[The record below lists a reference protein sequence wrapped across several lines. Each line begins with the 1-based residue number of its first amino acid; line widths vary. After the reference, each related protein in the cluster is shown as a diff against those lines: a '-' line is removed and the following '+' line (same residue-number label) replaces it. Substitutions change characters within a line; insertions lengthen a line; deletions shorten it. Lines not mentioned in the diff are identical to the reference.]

1 MRDISFGQYYPV
13 KSYVHNIDARIKILI
28 TLLYMVSVFFITSY
42 TAFAGVFLFLTIV
55 IAVSHV
61 PYRTVLRSIKGL
73 LFLLIFTAII
83 NIFFTSSGNPLLQ
96 IKIGKLMINIT
107 DQGINFAVKM
117 ALRFSL
123 LVLGS
128 SILTF
133 TTTPTELT
141 DALEVLL
148 KPLTYIKIPVHDLA
162 IIMSI
167 ALRFIPGLMEETDKI
182 MMAQKARGAN
192 LDSGNFFKK
201 IKAMLPVL
209 IPLFVSA
216 FRRADELA
224 DALDA
229 RCYNAS
235 NKRTKMKVFKLKS
248 TDLIAF
254 FVFVAIVVLIFLDKY
269 LVGAFVPSPDL
280 GGFEVQGL
288 DIFIYNLLLKIKVL
302 IV

>member
-1 MRDISFGQYYPV
+1 MRDISFGQFYPV
-13 KSYVHNIDARIKILI
+13 RSFVHSIDARIKILI
-28 TLLYMVSVFFITSY
+28 TLMYMVSVFFIVSY
-42 TAFAGVFLFLTIV
+42 TAFFCMFSLLIII

-61 PYRTVLRSIKGL
+61 PYKIVFKSIKGL

-83 NIFFTSSGNPLLQ
+83 NVFFTSSGNVLLP
-96 IKIGKLMINIT
+96 IKIGQLVITIT
-107 DQGINFAVKM
+107 DQGIYFAIKM
-117 ALRFSL
+117 ALRFTL

-248 TDLIAF
+248 TDLVSF
-254 FVFVAIVVLIFLDKY
+254 FVFTALMVLIFLDKY
-269 LVGAFVPSPDL
+269 YIGAMVPSPDL

-288 DIFIYNLLLKIKVL
+288 DIFVYNLLTRVL
-302 IV
+302 GYPV

>member
-13 KSYVHNIDARIKILI
+13 NSSIHSIDARIKILV
-28 TLLYMVSVFFITSY
+28 TLLFMVTVFFIVSY
-42 TAFAGVFLFLTIV
+42 TAFAFMFLILTVSIL
-55 IAVSHV
+55 VSHV
-61 PYRTVLRSIKGL
+61 PYKIVLKSIKGI
-73 LFLLIFTAII
+73 LFLLIFTALI
-83 NIFFTSSGNPLLQ
+83 NIFFTSSGNVLVST
-96 IKIGKLMINIT
+96 KIISIT
-107 DQGINFAVKM
+107 DQGINFAIKM
-117 ALRFSL
+117 ALRFTL

-128 SILTF
+128 SLLTL

-141 DALEVLL
+141 DALEYLL
-148 KPLTYIKIPVHDLA
+148 KPLKLIKIPVHDLA

-167 ALRFIPGLMEETDKI
+167 ALRFIPGLVEETDKI

-192 LDSGNFFKK
+192 LDSGNLFKK

-235 NKRTKMKVFKLKS
+235 PTRTKMKVFRIKAG
-248 TDLIAF
+248 DI
-254 FVFVAIVVLIFLDKY
+254 FVFVGFAALMTAILLDKY
-269 LVGAFVPSPDL
+269 YVGNFVTAPDL
-280 GGFEVQGL
+280 NGFEVQGL
-288 DIFIYNLLLKIKVL
+288 DIFIYNI
-302 IV
+302 IYRIG

>member
-13 KSYVHNIDARIKILI
+13 KSFVHNIDARIKIFV
-28 TLLYMVSVFFITSY
+28 TLLYMISVFFIVSY
-42 TAFAGVFLFLTIV
+42 TTFVCMFALLMII
-55 IAVSHV
+55 IAISHV
-61 PYRTVLRSIKGL
+61 PYRIVFRSIRGL
-73 LFLLIFTAII
+73 IFLLIFTAII
-83 NIFFTSSGNPLLQ
+83 NIFFTLSGNVLLP
-96 IKIGKLMINIT
+96 IKIGKLVINIT
-107 DQGINFAVKM
+107 DQGINFAIKM

-141 DALEVLL
+141 DALEVIL

-167 ALRFIPGLMEETDKI
+167 ALRFIPGLMDETDKI

-235 NKRTKMKVFKLKS
+235 GKRTKMKVFKLKT
-248 TDLIAF
+248 TDLVAF
-254 FVFVAIVVLIFLDKY
+254 FAFVALVVLIFLDKY
-269 LVGAFVPSPDL
+269 LIGAMVTPPDL

-288 DIFIYNLLLKIKVL
+288 DIFVYRL
-302 IV
+302 IMTITG

>member
-1 MRDISFGQYYPV
+1 MRDITFGQYYPV
-13 KSYVHNIDARIKILI
+13 DSAIHNLDARIKILV
-28 TLLYMVSVFFITSY
+28 TLLFMITVFFIVSY
-42 TAFAGVFLFLTIV
+42 TAFAFMFFMLAVV

-61 PYRTVLRSIKGL
+61 PYKIVLKTIKGI
-73 LFLLIFTAII
+73 LFLLIFTALI
-83 NIFFTSSGNPLLQ
+83 NIFFTSSGNVLISTRIL
-96 IKIGKLMINIT
+96 NIT
-107 DQGINFAVKM
+107 DQGINFAIKM
-117 ALRFSL
+117 ALRFTL

-128 SILTF
+128 SILTL

-141 DALEVLL
+141 DALEYLL
-148 KPLTYIKIPVHDLA
+148 KPLKLIKIPVHDLA

-167 ALRFIPGLMEETDKI
+167 AFRFIPGLVEETDKI

-192 LDSGNFFKK
+192 IDSGNLFKK

-235 NKRTKMKVFKLKS
+235 PTRTKMKVFNIKAG
-248 TDLIAF
+248 DIVAF
-254 FVFVAIVVLIFLDKY
+254 IGFAILMTAILLDKY
-269 LVGAFVPSPDL
+269 YVGSFVTAPDL
-280 GGFEVQGL
+280 NGFEVQGL
-288 DIFIYNLLLKIKVL
+288 DIFIYNI
-302 IV
+302 IYRIG

>member
-13 KSYVHNIDARIKILI
+13 NSAIHNIDARIKILV
-28 TLLYMVSVFFITSY
+28 TLLFMITVFFIISY
-42 TAFAGVFLFLTIV
+42 TAFAFMFFLLAVV
-55 IAVSHV
+55 IAISQV
-61 PYRTVLRSIKGL
+61 PYKIVLKTIKGI
-73 LFLLIFTAII
+73 LFLLIFTALL
-83 NIFFTSSGNPLLQ
+83 NIFFTSSGNP
-96 IKIGKLMINIT
+96 IISTKLIVIT
-107 DQGINFAVKM
+107 DQGINFAIKM
-117 ALRFSL
+117 ALRFTL

-128 SILTF
+128 SILTL

-141 DALEVLL
+141 DALEYLL
-148 KPLTYIKIPVHDLA
+148 KPLKLIKVPVHDLA

-167 ALRFIPGLMEETDKI
+167 ALRFIPGLVEETDKI

-192 LDSGNFFKK
+192 LDSGNLFKK

-235 NKRTKMKVFKLKS
+235 PTRTKMKVFKVKAS
-248 TDLIAF
+248 DIVAF
-254 FVFVAIVVLIFLDKY
+254 IFFAIVMTAILLDKY
-269 LVGAFVPSPDL
+269 YVGSFVTAPDL
-280 GGFEVQGL
+280 NGFDVQGL
-288 DIFIYNLLLKIKVL
+288 DIFIYNIISKVR
-302 IV
+302 

>member
-13 KSYVHNIDARIKILI
+13 KSFVHNIDARIKIFV
-28 TLLYMVSVFFITSY
+28 TLLYMISVFFIVSY
-42 TAFAGVFLFLTIV
+42 TTFVCMFALLMII
-55 IAVSHV
+55 IAISHV
-61 PYRTVLRSIKGL
+61 PYRIVFRSIRGL
-73 LFLLIFTAII
+73 IFLLIFTAII
-83 NIFFTSSGNPLLQ
+83 NIFFTLSGNSLLSFN
-96 IKIGKLMINIT
+96 IGKLVISIT
-107 DQGINFAVKM
+107 DQGINFAIKM

-235 NKRTKMKVFKLKS
+235 NKRTKMKVFKLKA
-248 TDLIAF
+248 TDLISF
-254 FVFVAIVVLIFLDKY
+254 FVFVALVVLIFLDKY
-269 LVGAFVPSPDL
+269 YIGAMVPSPDL
-280 GGFEVQGL
+280 GGFDVQGL
-288 DIFIYNLLLKIKVL
+288 DIFVYNLIKS
-302 IV
+302 ISG

>member
-13 KSYVHNIDARIKILI
+13 KSFVHSIDARIKILL
-28 TLLYMVSVFFITSY
+28 TLLYMVSVFFIVSY
-42 TAFAGVFLFLTIV
+42 TAFFFMFVFLTVI

-61 PYRTVLRSIKGL
+61 PYRIVLKSIKGL

-83 NIFFTSSGNPLLQ
+83 NIFFTSSGNVLLP
-96 IKIGKLMINIT
+96 IKIGQLVINIT
-107 DQGINFAVKM
+107 DQGINFAIKM

-128 SILTF
+128 SVLTF

-162 IIMSI
+162 IIMSL

-235 NKRTKMKVFKLKS
+235 NKRTKMKVFKLKA
-248 TDLIAF
+248 TDIISF

-269 LVGAFVPSPDL
+269 LVGNFVASPDL

-288 DIFIYNLLLKIKVL
+288 DIFIYNLFKGF
-302 IV
+302 

>member
-13 KSYVHNIDARIKILI
+13 KSFIHSLDARIKILVTFLFMI
-28 TLLYMVSVFFITSY
+28 SVFFIVSY
-42 TAFAGVFLFLTIV
+42 TMFVFMFLAVTVV

-61 PYRTVLRSIKGL
+61 PFKIVLKTIKGI

-83 NIFFTSSGNPLLQ
+83 NIFFTSSGNVLVP
-96 IKIGKLMINIT
+96 IHIGRIDMSIT

-117 ALRFSL
+117 AMRFTL
-123 LVLGS
+123 LVIGS

-141 DALEVLL
+141 DALEFLL

-167 ALRFIPGLMEETDKI
+167 ALRFIPGLVEETDKI
-182 MMAQKARGAN
+182 MMAQKARGADI
-192 LDSGNFFKK
+192 DSTNIFKK

-235 NKRTKMKVFKLKS
+235 SKRTKMKVFKCKASDIL
-248 TDLIAF
+248 AF
-254 FVFVAIVVLIFLDKY
+254 FAVLLFIVIIFLDKY
-269 LVGAFVPSPDL
+269 LVGSLLTAPDL

-288 DIFIYNLLLKIKVL
+288 DIFLYNLFTLAG
-302 IV
+302 

>member
-1 MRDISFGQYYPV
+1 MRDITFGQYYPV
-13 KSYVHNIDARIKILI
+13 KSFIHGIDARVKII
-28 TLLYMVSVFFITSY
+28 MTLLFMISVFFIVSY
-42 TAFAGVFLFLTIV
+42 TTFVFMFLALTII
-55 IAVSHV
+55 IAISRV
-61 PYRTVLRSIKGL
+61 PYKIVLKSIKGI

-83 NIFFTSSGNPLLQ
+83 NIFFTSSGNVVIP
-96 IKIGKLMINIT
+96 IKLGKLVINIT
-107 DQGINFAVKM
+107 DQGINFAIKM
-117 ALRFSL
+117 ALRFTL

-128 SILTF
+128 SILTL

-141 DALEVLL
+141 DALEFLL

-192 LDSGNFFKK
+192 IDSGNFFKK

-235 NKRTKMKVFKLKS
+235 SKRTKMKVFRIQA
-248 TDLIAF
+248 TDVVALLSFILLT
-254 FVFVAIVVLIFLDKY
+254 VFIFLDKY
-269 LVGAFVPSPDL
+269 LVGSLFIAPDL
-280 GGFEVQGL
+280 GGLEVQGL
-288 DIFIYNLLLKIKVL
+288 DVCIYNLFRCITG
-302 IV
+302 

>member
-1 MRDISFGQYYPV
+1 MRDISFGQYYPI
-13 KSYVHNIDARIKILI
+13 KSFIHSIDARIKILV
-28 TLLYMVSVFFITSY
+28 TLLYMVSVFFIVSY
-42 TAFAGVFLFLTIV
+42 TAFFCMFTLLTV
-55 IAVSHV
+55 IIAISHV
-61 PYRTVLRSIKGL
+61 PYRIVLRSIKGL

-83 NIFFTSSGNPLLQ
+83 NVFFTSSGNALLSF
-96 IKIGKLMINIT
+96 KIGKLVICIT
-107 DQGINFAVKM
+107 DQGINFAIKM

-235 NKRTKMKVFKLKS
+235 NKRTKMKVFKLKA
-248 TDLIAF
+248 TDLISF
-254 FVFVAIVVLIFLDKY
+254 FVFVALIVLIFLDKY
-269 LVGAFVPSPDL
+269 YIGAMVPSPDL

-288 DIFIYNLLLKIKVL
+288 DIFVYNLITS
-302 IV
+302 ISG

>member
-1 MRDISFGQYYPV
+1 MPY
-13 KSYVHNIDARIKILI
+13 KI
-28 TLLYMVSVFFITSY
+28 
-42 TAFAGVFLFLTIV
+42 
-55 IAVSHV
+55 
-61 PYRTVLRSIKGL
+61 VLRSIKGL

-83 NIFFTSSGNPLLQ
+83 NIFFTSSGNSLLSFN
-96 IKIGKLMINIT
+96 IGKLVISIT
-107 DQGINFAVKM
+107 DQGINFAIKM

-148 KPLTYIKIPVHDLA
+148 KPLTYVKIPVHDLA

-235 NKRTKMKVFKLKS
+235 NKRTKRKVFKLKA
-248 TDLIAF
+248 TDLISF
-254 FVFVAIVVLIFLDKY
+254 IVFTALVVLIFLDKY
-269 LVGAFVPSPDL
+269 YIGAMVPSPDL

-288 DIFIYNLLLKIKVL
+288 DIFVYNLIKM
-302 IV
+302 ITG

>member
-13 KSYVHNIDARIKILI
+13 KSFIHGIDARIKILV
-28 TLLYMVSVFFITSY
+28 TLLYMVSVFFIVSY
-42 TAFAGVFLFLTIV
+42 TTFFCMFALLTII
-55 IAVSHV
+55 IAISHV
-61 PYRTVLRSIKGL
+61 PYRIVLRSIKGL

-83 NIFFTSSGNPLLQ
+83 NIFFTSSGNSLLSFN
-96 IKIGKLMINIT
+96 IGKLVISIT
-107 DQGINFAVKM
+107 DQGINFAIKM

-235 NKRTKMKVFKLKS
+235 NKRTKMKVFKLKA
-248 TDLIAF
+248 TDLISF
-254 FVFVAIVVLIFLDKY
+254 FVFTALVVLIFLDKY
-269 LVGAFVPSPDL
+269 YIGAMVPSPDL

-288 DIFIYNLLLKIKVL
+288 DIFVYNLIKI
-302 IV
+302 ITG

>member
-13 KSYVHNIDARIKILI
+13 KSFVHNIDARIKIFV
-28 TLLYMVSVFFITSY
+28 TLLYMVSVFFIASY
-42 TAFAGVFLFLTIV
+42 TTFVCAFLFLMII
-55 IAVSHV
+55 IAISHV
-61 PYRTVLRSIKGL
+61 PYRIVFKSIRGL
-73 LFLLIFTAII
+73 LFLLIFTAIL
-83 NIFFTSSGNPLLQ
+83 NIFFTSSGNILLP
-96 IKIGKLMINIT
+96 IKIGQLVINIT

-117 ALRFSL
+117 ALRFTM

-141 DALEVLL
+141 DALEVIL

-235 NKRTKMKVFKLKS
+235 SKRTKMKVFKLKK
-248 TDLIAF
+248 TDIISF
-254 FVFVAIVVLIFLDKY
+254 IVFAALVTLIFLDKY
-269 LVGAFVPSPDL
+269 LIGAMVASPDL

-288 DIFIYNLLLKIKVL
+288 DIFVYRL
-302 IV
+302 IMHITG

>member
-1 MRDISFGQYYPV
+1 MREISFGQYYPV
-13 KSYVHNIDARIKILI
+13 KSFVHNIDARIKILI
-28 TLLYMVSVFFITSY
+28 TLMYMVSVFFIVSY
-42 TAFAGVFLFLTIV
+42 TTFFCMFFLLTII
-55 IAVSHV
+55 IAISRV
-61 PYRTVLRSIKGL
+61 PFRIVFKSINGL
-73 LFLLIFTAII
+73 LFLLLFTAII
-83 NIFFTSSGNPLLQ
+83 NIFFTSSGNVLLSIPL
-96 IKIGKLMINIT
+96 GKLAINIT
-107 DQGINFAVKM
+107 DQGINFAIKM

-235 NKRTKMKVFKLKS
+235 SKRTKMKTFELKVTDVISFLVF
-248 TDLIAF
+248 TALI
-254 FVFVAIVVLIFLDKY
+254 VLIFLDKY
-269 LVGAFVPSPDL
+269 YIGGVVQAPDL

-288 DIFIYNLLLKIKVL
+288 DIFVHRLIMKITG
-302 IV
+302 

>member
-13 KSYVHNIDARIKILI
+13 KSFIHSLDARIKILV
-28 TLLYMVSVFFITSY
+28 TFLFMLSVFFIVSY
-42 TAFAGVFLFLTIV
+42 TMFVFMYLAVTII

-61 PYRTVLRSIKGL
+61 PYKIVLKSIKGI

-83 NIFFTSSGNPLLQ
+83 NIFFTSSGNVLVP
-96 IKIGKLMINIT
+96 IKLGKIDMSIT
-107 DQGINFAVKM
+107 DQGINFAIKM
-117 ALRFSL
+117 ALRFTL
-123 LVLGS
+123 LVIGS

-141 DALEVLL
+141 DALEYLL
-148 KPLTYIKIPVHDLA
+148 KPLSYIKIPVHDLA

-167 ALRFIPGLMEETDKI
+167 ALRFIPGLIEETDKI
-182 MMAQKARGAN
+182 MMAQKARGADI
-192 LDSGNFFKK
+192 DSSNFFKK

-216 FRRADELA
+216 FRKADELA

-235 NKRTKMKVFKLKS
+235 SKRTKMKVFKVRKS
-248 TDLIAF
+248 DIFAF
-254 FVFVAIVVLIFLDKY
+254 FGVVAFVVIIFLDKY
-269 LVGAFVPSPDL
+269 LVTSLAGAPDL
-280 GGFEVQGL
+280 GGFKIEGL
-288 DIFIYNLLLKIKVL
+288 DILIYNFFKLAV
-302 IV
+302 

>member
-13 KSYVHNIDARIKILI
+13 NSVIHNIDARIKILV
-28 TLLYMVSVFFITSY
+28 TLLFMVTVFFIVSY
-42 TAFAGVFLFLTIV
+42 TAFAFMFFLLT
-55 IAVSHV
+55 VSILISQV
-61 PYRTVLRSIKGL
+61 PYKTVLKSIKGIL
-73 LFLLIFTAII
+73 VLLIFTALL
-83 NIFFTSSGNPLLQ
+83 NIFFTSSGNALITTKLLV
-96 IKIGKLMINIT
+96 IT
-107 DQGINFAVKM
+107 DQGINFAIKM
-117 ALRFSL
+117 ALRFTL

-128 SILTF
+128 SLLTL

-141 DALEVLL
+141 DALEYLL
-148 KPLTYIKIPVHDLA
+148 KPLKLIKIPVHDLA

-167 ALRFIPGLMEETDKI
+167 ALRFIPGLVEETDKI

-192 LDSGNFFKK
+192 LDSGNLFKK

-235 NKRTKMKVFKLKS
+235 PTRTKLKVFKVKAG
-248 TDLIAF
+248 DI
-254 FVFVAIVVLIFLDKY
+254 FVFVGFAIVMTAIMLDKY
-269 LVGAFVPSPDL
+269 YVGSFVTAPDL
-280 GGFEVQGL
+280 NGFDVSGL
-288 DIFIYNLLLKIKVL
+288 DIFIYNILYRVGR
-302 IV
+302 